1 MTNNLEELRFL
12 IVLNMKPG
20 ENETFHL
27 DSFDLKM
34 MENFSEMF
42 PDCRDAVGLVI
53 NRLKHKPDKNLEK
66 KIQGSL
72 LNILTN
78 FDELKN
84 CGINNPTAFKQYF
97 DCASRKIHIILRPE
111 YTLGPKQ

>member
-20 ENETFHL
+20 ENETFKL

-66 KIQGSL
+66 NIQLSL
-72 LNILTN
+72 SSILTN
-78 FDELKN
+78 FD
-84 CGINNPTAFKQYF
+84 
-97 DCASRKIHIILRPE
+97 
-111 YTLGPKQ
+111 

>member
-42 PDCRDAVGLVI
+42 PDCKDAVGLVI
-53 NRLKHKPDKNLEK
+53 NRLKHKPDKKLESNIK
-66 KIQGSL
+66 LSL
-72 LNILTN
+72 TSILNN
-78 FDELKN
+78 EDELKN
-84 CGINNPTAFKQYF
+84 CGINNPTVFKQYF
-97 DCASRKIHIILRPE
+97 DSASRKVHIILRPE

>member
-34 MENFSEMF
+34 MENFS
-42 PDCRDAVGLVI
+42 
-53 NRLKHKPDKNLEK
+53 
-66 KIQGSL
+66 
-72 LNILTN
+72 
-78 FDELKN
+78 
-84 CGINNPTAFKQYF
+84 
-97 DCASRKIHIILRPE
+97 
-111 YTLGPKQ
+111 